1 VSTNHYFSES
11 ANSDLDLN
19 EIEVTLVGEKHKVYT
34 ASGIFSPEHI
44 DQGTLVLLKQIED
57 NKPHGTVLDIG
68 CGWGPI
74 ALSLALANP
83 DCKVIAIDVNH
94 KSLRLTKMNAERLG
108 LKNISVM
115 LPDEVPSDLTFDQIW
130 SNPPIRVGKAALHE
144 ILNRWIPKLVK
155 VGSARLVVQKNLGSD
170 SLQKW
175 LVSEMPEFDTQRIDS
190 VKGFRILKVS
200 KN

>member
-1 VSTNHYFSES
+1 MSTNHYFSES
-11 ANSDLDLN
+11 ANSDLDLK
-19 EIEVTLVGEKHKVYT
+19 EIEVLLVGEKHKVYT

-83 DCKVIAIDVNH
+83 DCKVMAIDVNH
-94 KSLRLTKMNAERLG
+94 KSLQLTKLNAERLG

-115 LPDEVPSDLTFDQIW
+115 LPDEIPNDITFDQIW

-144 ILNRWIPKLVK
+144 ILKLWIPRLAK
-155 VGSARLVVQKNLGSD
+155 VGIARLA
-170 SLQKW
+170 
-175 LVSEMPEFDTQRIDS
+175 F
-190 VKGFRILKVS
+190 
-200 KN
+200 